1 MTHHSSK
8 SYSSYNPSSLSEV
21 SDAYS
26 TRRALSRLKS
36 DGQSFLCRISS
47 KLRRTESQHDQ
58 SKPLERKLSTANLR
72 ECDSRYELARY
83 SKRREQIQLVS
94 AADPRHSHK
103 ESSASLAASKGLP
116 LPSTGEN
123 DSAEKSKWM
132 FSLKHYLSTRSK
144 ENVSE
149 KHHKKS
155 KSAPVS
161 AFGRVFMSDTSKQQN
176 PPADNSYAGIL
187 VKKPSSRSLKYTAIP
202 KSFPATIEKG
212 PQPLPI
218 NNSAI
223 STNSILDQPPNLSY
237 MLASNITVKSED
249 LTAKEFAD
257 ITGIKICSDDEISE
271 ANLATVKSNCLSQK
285 TSNGSGDEE
294 MHSLKSLHSTPHTTI
309 HSTCNR
315 QGSSDC
321 HSRSSS
327 TNKKLQIWEHEFW
340 TNSPTLPTSFSKSGS
355 QEDIQAQMA
364 CYPLSKSKSLQEHHD
379 DEPRSISRR
388 RNTTHNVI
396 SPLTKHQDMNDSGA
410 QLYAE
415 MLPNAAKLLNTTQS
429 HPPVLR
435 RGRFEITIENA
446 TTDSQ
451 LDNTNTKDQNQL
463 TQTTS
468 QHSTVRIDNSEL
480 TKGDIIEW
488 KRKKK

>member
-8 SYSSYNPSSLSEV
+8 SYSSYSPPSLSEV

-36 DGQSFLCRISS
+36 DGQSFFGRISS
-47 KLRRTESQHDQ
+47 KLRRTESQHEK
-58 SKPLERKLSTANLR
+58 SKTLEYKLSTTNLR

-83 SKRREQIQLVS
+83 VKRREQIQLVS
-94 AADPRHSHK
+94 AADPRLTRK
-103 ESSASLAASKGLP
+103 DSSANLTANSRLP
-116 LPSTGEN
+116 PTIGN
-123 DSAEKSKWM
+123 KDSAEKTRWK
-132 FSLKHYLSTRSK
+132 FGLKHYLSTRNK
-144 ENVSE
+144 ENLPE
-149 KHHKKS
+149 KHHRKS
-155 KSAPVS
+155 KSAPAS
-161 AFGRVFMSDTSKQQN
+161 AFESTYMSDSSQQEI
-176 PPADNSYAGIL
+176 PPADSSYSGIL
-187 VKKPSSRSLKYTAIP
+187 LKKPSSRSLKNTAIP
-202 KSFPATIEKG
+202 KTIPITMEHK
-212 PQPLPI
+212 PYSLPM
-218 NNSAI
+218 NDSAI
-223 STNSILDQPPNLSY
+223 PTSILDQPQNLSY
-237 MLASNITVKSED
+237 LLASNITVKSED

-315 QGSSDC
+315 QGSSGC

-327 TNKKLQIWEHEFW
+327 TNKRLQIWEQEFW
-340 TNSPTLPTSFSKSGS
+340 TNSPTLPSSFSKSGS
-355 QEDIQAQMA
+355 QDDIQAQMA
-364 CYPLSKSKSLQEHHD
+364 CYPLSKSKSLQEHHN
-379 DEPRSISRR
+379 DESKHISRR
-388 RNTTHNVI
+388 RNTTHNAT
-396 SPLTKHQDMNDSGA
+396 SPLMIHQGMINSGA

-415 MLPNAAKLLNTTQS
+415 MLPNAAKLFNTTQS
-429 HPPVLR
+429 QAPVLR

-451 LDNTNTKDQNQL
+451 LVENTNPKEQNQL
-463 TQTTS
+463 SQTTL
-468 QHSTVRIDNSEL
+468 QNSTIRIDNAEL

>member
-8 SYSSYNPSSLSEV
+8 SYSSYSPPSISEV

-36 DGQSFLCRISS
+36 DGQSFFGKISS
-47 KLRRTESQHDQ
+47 KLRRTESQHEK
-58 SKPLERKLSTANLR
+58 SKTLERKLSTANLR

-83 SKRREQIQLVS
+83 VKRREQIQLVS
-94 AADPRHSHK
+94 AADPRHTRK
-103 ESSASLAASKGLP
+103 EPSANLAASKRISP
-116 LPSTGEN
+116 PTIGEK
-123 DSAEKSKWM
+123 DSAEKSRWIVG
-132 FSLKHYLSTRSK
+132 LKQYLSTRSK
-144 ENVSE
+144 ESSSE
-149 KHHKKS
+149 KHHRKS

-161 AFGRVFMSDTSKQQN
+161 SFERACMSEGSQQEN
-176 PPADNSYAGIL
+176 LPADSSYSGIL
-187 VKKPSSRSLKYTAIP
+187 VKKPSSRSLKNTAIL
-202 KSFPATIEKG
+202 KAFPVTMENK
-212 PQPLPI
+212 PQSLPMNDPVI
-218 NNSAI
+218 PI
-223 STNSILDQPPNLSY
+223 SILDQPVNLPY

-271 ANLATVKSNCLSQK
+271 ANLATVKSNCLSLK
-285 TSNGSGDEE
+285 TSNDSGDEE
-294 MHSLKSLHSTPHTTI
+294 MLSLKSLHSTPHTTI

-327 TNKKLQIWEHEFW
+327 TNKRLQIWEQEFW
-340 TNSPTLPTSFSKSGS
+340 TNSPTLPTSLSNSGS
-355 QEDIQAQMA
+355 QEDILAPMA

-379 DEPRSISRR
+379 DESKFISRR
-388 RNTTHNVI
+388 RNTTHNAT
-396 SPLTKHQDMNDSGA
+396 SPLIKHQGMHNKGS
-410 QLYAE
+410 QLYTE
-415 MLPNAAKLLNTTQS
+415 MLPNAAKLFNTTQS
-429 HPPVLR
+429 QPPVLR

-451 LDNTNTKDQNQL
+451 LVDITNSNDQNQL
-463 TQTTS
+463 SQIAS
-468 QHSTVRIDNSEL
+468 QHSTVMIDNAEL